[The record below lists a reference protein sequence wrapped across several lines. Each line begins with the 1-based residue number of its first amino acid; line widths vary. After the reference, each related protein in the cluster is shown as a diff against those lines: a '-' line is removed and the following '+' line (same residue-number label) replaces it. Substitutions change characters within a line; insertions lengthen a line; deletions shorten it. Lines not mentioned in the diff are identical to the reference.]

1 MIYSEKNVTLKDG
14 RSCVFRTPEL
24 SDAAEM
30 VEYLRTACVETEYL
44 ARYPEDIRYTEEG
57 EKAYLQTL
65 LDSCDSLLIVCTVDG
80 KMADNCQLVRKDGL
94 KTRHRASV
102 MLALLQEFWGLGI
115 GSAMF
120 SEMELAAKELGISQL
135 ELEMIEGNTRAMAL
149 YQRMGFTVMAEHP
162 DAIRLKDGSFR
173 KAIFMRKG
181 IG

>member
-1 MIYSEKNVTLKDG
+1 MIFSEKIVTLKDG
-14 RSCVFRTPEL
+14 RSCVFRAPEL

-30 VEYLRTACVETEYL
+30 VEYLRTVCGETEYL
-44 ARYPEDIRYTEEG
+44 ARYPEEIRYSVEG
-57 EKAYLQTL
+57 EEKFLQSI
-65 LDSCDSLLIVCTVDG
+65 LDSSDSFMIVCTVDG
-80 KMADNCQLVRKDGL
+80 RVAGNCQLVRKDGL

-102 MLALLQEFWGLGI
+102 MLALLQEFCGLGI

-149 YQRMGFTVMAEHP
+149 YQKMGFTVMAEHP
-162 DAIRLKDGSFR
+162 DAIRLKDGSSR
-173 KAIFMRKG
+173 KAIFMRKV